1 MNSSAIVIPGA
12 TNITTVAGDVI
23 RFRSIGSGNW
33 IYVCGT
39 QQPGYLAVA
48 GGTMT
53 GALNMQPTASLGT
66 TAGNNYVPLIFQ
78 QNTANNDQLILQ
90 HNRVSNGSDWTTAN
104 LSLYRKVDASPQ
116 GFVQFGEANSG
127 TGLAFGSGSTIY
139 ATMTGAGAWSFASR
153 PTFNSNL
160 AWDAGNFNP
169 ANYALLS
176 GAIFSGLITA
186 NGNM

>member
-23 RFRSIGSGNW
+23 RFRSVGSGNW

-39 QQPGYLAVA
+39 QQPGYLTVG

-53 GALNMQPTASLGT
+53 GSVTFAPTAALGN
-66 TAGNNYVPLIFQ
+66 TAGNFYVPTLFQ
-78 QNTANNDQLILQ
+78 QATSNNDQLVTQ
-90 HNRVSNGSDWTTAN
+90 HTRVSNGSDWTTAVM
-104 LSLYRKVDASPQ
+104 SIYRKVDSTQHA
-116 GFVQFGEANSG
+116 FVQFGEATSG
-127 TGLAFGSGSTIY
+127 TGLAFGSGSSTY
-139 ATMTGAGAWSFASR
+139 ATMSGAGAWAFSSR
-153 PTFNSNL
+153 PTFNGNL

-176 GAIFSGLITA
+176 GATFSGLITA